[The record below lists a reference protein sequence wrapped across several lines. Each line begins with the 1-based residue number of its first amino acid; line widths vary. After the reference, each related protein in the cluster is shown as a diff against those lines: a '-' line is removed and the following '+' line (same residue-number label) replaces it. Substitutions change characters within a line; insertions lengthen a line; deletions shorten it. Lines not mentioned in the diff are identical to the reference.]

1 MLTAWTDK
9 SDIVKGLDVGADEYL
24 TKPFD
29 DQELIARVN
38 ALLKRVSGHPESNSD
53 LIGNLDFDLH
63 YSEDEGESWKNS
75 KMEDFESKY
84 IFVLAALPTISSK
97 LAIVS

>member
-1 MLTAWTDK
+1 MDFYGEVDFHYMTAGYETNT
-9 SDIVKGLDVGADEYL
+9 IYL
-24 TKPFD
+24 INEP
-29 DQELIARVN
+29 
-38 ALLKRVSGHPESNSD
+38 S
-53 LIGNLDFDLH
+53 IGNLDFDLH